1 MKKYDYIVFDLD
13 GTITEPA
20 LGITN
25 AIIYSLGKYNIEVED
40 RSSLYKFIGPPLRD
54 SFQEFYGFDEDKAE
68 RAVAFYREYY
78 SVNGLIE
85 NELMPGIVECL
96 DSLAKAGCKLYIATS
111 KPEEFAK
118 KILENLN
125 VLHCFDIVAGAS
137 MDGSRDKKELV
148 MGYLFEKMKDRY
160 SDFSLYKTVMVGDRH
175 FDING
180 ANYFGMDSIG
190 VTFGYG
196 DREELETA
204 GATIVADSAEELR
217 NYILA

>member
-1 MKKYDYIVFDLD
+1 MRKYDYIVFDLD

-25 AIIYSLGKYNIEVED
+25 AIIYALGKCNVEVED
-40 RSSLYKFIGPPLRD
+40 RTSLYKFIGPPLRD
-54 SFQEFYGFDEDKAE
+54 SFQEFYGFDRAKAE
-68 RAVAFYREYY
+68 EAVSFYREYY
-78 SVNGLIE
+78 SVNGLVE
-85 NELMPGIVECL
+85 NELMPGIAKCL

-148 MGYLFEKMKDRY
+148 MGYLFGQMKNRY
-160 SDFSLYKTVMVGDRH
+160 LDFSLDKAVMVGDRH

-196 DREELETA
+196 DREELESA
-204 GATIVADSAEELR
+204 GATIVVDSAEELL